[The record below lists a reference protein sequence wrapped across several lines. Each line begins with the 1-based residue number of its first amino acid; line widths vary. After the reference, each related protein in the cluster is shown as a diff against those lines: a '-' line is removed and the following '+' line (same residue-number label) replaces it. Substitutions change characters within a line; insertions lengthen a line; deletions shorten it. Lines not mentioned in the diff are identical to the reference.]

1 MLIFLFSSFVC
12 LCFSLSAQVFGGIM
26 IDYSYVECTSASV
39 QALVAFSQQRHFPS
53 HRSAEVKKAI
63 SRGVSFILEKQRP
76 DGSWYGSWAVCF
88 TYGAWFGIE
97 GLISAGQSPSS
108 FAVQKACSFL
118 LSKQNADGGWGES
131 YRACVTKEFVQKG
144 ESQVVNTAWAAL
156 ALMRAE
162 AHLADPEP
170 LRKAI
175 KFLIGRQLPSG
186 DWEQE
191 GISGVFNG
199 NCQTTDVHNP
209 WRCCPPALRRSL
221 SARSAPA
228 RCSCSLSFLL
238 LCFSFCVRHD
248 HLHQLPQHLPA
259 VGVGTMAASQQA
271 VSRGDFRLRCC
282 CGHRHSSSSTTR
294 AQLWLRFSS
303 VFSHSTSFYSFF
315 FRHADLAFG
324 RGLRAQTNP

>member
-1 MLIFLFSSFVC
+1 
-12 LCFSLSAQVFGGIM
+12 M

-39 QALVAFSQQRHFPS
+39 QALVAFSHQRHFPS
-53 HRSAEVKKAI
+53 HRAAEVKKAI

-199 NCQTTDVHNP
+199 NCKKKNP
-209 WRCCPPALRRSL
+209 AQSVALLLCSRRPPFATL
-221 SARSAPA
+221 SARSVPA
-228 RCSCSLSFLL
+228 RCSCSLVLSVLFLFL
-238 LCFSFCVRHD
+238 FRHD

-259 VGVGTMAASQQA
+259 VGHRTMDQHQQA
-271 VSRGDFRLRCC
+271 VSELGTRP
-282 CGHRHSSSSTTR
+282 HSAATLHLARSHIPRTR
-294 AQLWLRFSS
+294 IP
-303 VFSHSTSFYSFF
+303 SFYSLDQHSLSCPFALQTHTNCVFNFF
-315 FRHADLAFG
+315 NSSKFEFVFA
-324 RGLRAQTNP
+324 RAIGIKNDRVIKEYCL